1 MAKSSFLQNN
11 FTSGELSELIKG
23 RTDTDQY
30 FRGMQLAE
38 NVVTVPQGGVKRRMG
53 SEFVAHTPVMTT
65 KKANNQLTVDVPNN
79 STWSSGS
86 QTGLTNDVF
95 LSYQADGTPTGYVE
109 TDQVI
114 TSANATNGFYIVWEA
129 NTLSGDN
136 TTKKY
141 IDIYDLQLHHATT
154 TGLTEDDF
162 VLLHSTNGS
171 TWYTVASVP
180 TVHSDFPQTFRIDV
194 SGASSPTARYWRL
207 AVKNVTSTKPYTNIR
222 LSEIRMFFETPSPT
236 PNYKIHSFDISRED
250 SYLLVFD
257 PNNIAV
263 YQVTDTAT
271 TKVQDVPHFNGSD
284 MPDRVAVNENI
295 LLGFHEN
302 KPPMRLVHNFNGL
315 GRFAL
320 DTPTF
325 QNIPQL
331 DYNDS
336 LSPTPVSAVFTIDL
350 QHHNVAG
357 ARYQLEINGIES
369 KNLTCSGSDSAT
381 QIEEIR
387 RVVQEMPLFG
397 STGISVTTVSSHHYQ
412 VTCAGESAITLTT
425 VLAFPTLGGTGT
437 IATAITTTGSS
448 RKEDFWSAT
457 RGYPRSGVFAN
468 GRLWFGGTKSKPSN
482 LLASVAGDFLNFKIE
497 TGLDDE
503 ALSFTINGSKS
514 KIIDVS
520 GGRGVHVFTES
531 AEYNVTGN
539 TPATINA
546 EQQTQHGSFSVDVP
560 TMSLDGATLFIDS
573 TGRSL
578 KQFLFNFNENAY
590 RSIDLSVLASKAI
603 VDPVDMDI
611 VSAVSAE
618 DANYVFIINSDGS
631 AVVLN
636 TLREQDINGFT
647 RFNQVRP
654 QGEANIEFDTFE
666 QCVTVNNVL
675 HVITKL
681 DELAQDTVHDEKDY
695 AICRMTFDSLM
706 DCSTKHTS
714 LTATI
719 DTGLRCDRQVNL
731 CLRGASNDLLSKN
744 IILDTRVMNNGVVT
758 LTTEEQALVGTL
770 EIGFN
775 FVSKVKTMP
784 IATAKGSGANNNLS
798 QKRVDKM
805 NLRVVQTQGVKIDG
819 VPTEVRQ
826 DAIDGVLSSTE
837 PTTGIIED
845 SNGGNG
851 WNREV
856 TPEITVESPTP
867 FNLLA
872 IDYEIS
878 S

>member
-23 RTDTDQY
+23 RTDIDQY
-30 FRGMQLAE
+30 FKGMQLAE

-53 SEFVAHTPVMTT
+53 TEFTSHAPIMVDEITSYTNTT
-65 KKANNQLTVDVPNN
+65 MPNN
-79 STWSSGS
+79 SNTEQYPYLYNDNLEAQVSTTATV
-86 QTGLTNDVF
+86 TG
-95 LSYQADGTPTGYVE
+95 ADYVVW
-109 TDQVI
+109 TTTI
-114 TSANATNGFYIVWEA
+114 NAT
-129 NTLSGDN
+129 

-141 IDIYDLQLHHATT
+141 VDLFQLQLEG
-154 TGLTEDDF
+154 TGHQEDTFDIEYR
-162 VLLHSTNGS
+162 VGTGAW
-171 TWYTVASVP
+171 TKAADVP
-180 TVHSDFPQTFRIDV
+180 TIYSDFPQNIRIDV
-194 SGASSPTARYWRL
+194 NGIGGTGADGWRL
-207 AVKNVTSTKPYTNIR
+207 VRKASTTAPYSSIKIA
-222 LSEIRMFFETPSPT
+222 EIRIFHEQTADTPT
-236 PNYKIHSFDISRED
+236 YKIHSFDVSKTD
-250 SYLLVFD
+250 SFLLVFD

-263 YQVTDTAT
+263 YRVTDTAT
-271 TKVQDVPHFNGSD
+271 TKVQDLMHYNGSD
-284 MPDRVAVNENI
+284 LPDRVAVNENV

-302 KPPMRLVHNFNGL
+302 KPPLRIIHDFNGL
-315 GRFAL
+315 GRL
-320 DTPTF
+320 EIDTPTF
-325 QNIPQL
+325 QNIPQF

-336 LSPTPVSAVFTIDL
+336 QSPTPTSAVFTIDL
-350 QHHNVAG
+350 QHHKTAG
-357 ARYQLEINGIES
+357 NRYKIEINGIES
-369 KNLTCSGSDSAT
+369 KTLTSSDTAHT
-381 QIEEIR
+381 IQVEEIR
-387 RVVQEMPLFG
+387 RTVQDMPLFG
-397 STGISVTTVSSHHYQ
+397 DNGVSVSHTSGHLYT

-425 VLAFPTLGGTGT
+425 VLAFPTSGGTGD
-437 IATAITTTGSS
+437 IPAIIITAGAS
-448 RKEDFWSAT
+448 RKEDIWSAT

-468 GRLWFGGTKSKPSN
+468 GRLWFGGTKSKPQN
-482 LLASVAGDFLNFKIE
+482 LLASKAGSFLDFEIDQ
-497 TGLDDE
+497 GLDDE
-503 ALSFTINGSKS
+503 GLSFTINGSKS

-539 TPATINA
+539 TPATITA

-560 TMSLDGATLFIDS
+560 TMSLDGATLFIDG

-603 VDPVDMDI
+603 VNPVDMDV

-618 DANYVFIINSDGS
+618 DANYVFIINGDGS

-647 RFNQVRP
+647 RFNQDRDTLEV
-654 QGEANIEFDTFE
+654 GIDFDTFE

-681 DELAQDTVHDEKDY
+681 DKNSVTFDHEDY
-695 AICRMTFDSLM
+695 CICRMSFDHIM
-706 DCSTKHTS
+706 DCSKKF
-714 LTATI
+714 TAPTGQNLGTAFGSTV
-719 DTGLRCDRQVNL
+719 DTGLKNSREVQLYVRGGATALTDDHLVLNDRY
-731 CLRGASNDLLSKN
+731 
-744 IILDTRVMNNGVVT
+744 MNNGVVT
-758 LTTEEQALVGTL
+758 LTADEQALYGTL
-770 EIGFN
+770 EIGYN

-805 NLRVVQTQGVKIDG
+805 NMRVVETSGVKIDG
-819 VPTEVRQ
+819 VLTEVRQ
-826 DAIDGVLSSTE
+826 DTPDGFLSSSK

-856 TPEITVESPTP
+856 APEITVDGPTP

>member
-23 RTDTDQY
+23 RTDIDQY
-30 FRGMQLAE
+30 FKGMQLAE

-53 SEFVAHTPVMTT
+53 TEFISHAPIMVDEITSYAFTT
-65 KKANNQLTVDVPNN
+65 MPNN
-79 STWSSGS
+79 ANTSEYPYLYNDNLEAQVSTTATV
-86 QTGLTNDVF
+86 TG
-95 LSYQADGTPTGYVE
+95 ADYVVW
-109 TDQVI
+109 TTTI
-114 TSANATNGFYIVWEA
+114 NAT
-129 NTLSGDN
+129 

-141 IDIYDLQLHHATT
+141 VDLFQLQLAG
-154 TGLTEDDF
+154 TGTGHQEDTFDIEYR
-162 VLLHSTNGS
+162 VGAGAWTK
-171 TWYTVASVP
+171 AADVP
-180 TVHSDFPQTFRIDV
+180 TIYSDFPQNIRIDV
-194 SGASSPTARYWRL
+194 NGIGGDTADGWRLVRKASSTASY
-207 AVKNVTSTKPYTNIR
+207 TSIKIA
-222 LSEIRMFFETPSPT
+222 EIRIFHEQTADTPT
-236 PNYKIHSFDISRED
+236 YKIHSFDVSKTD
-250 SYLLVFD
+250 SFLLVFD

-263 YQVTDTAT
+263 YRVTDTAT
-271 TKVQDVPHFNGSD
+271 TKVQDLMHYNGSD
-284 MPDRVAVNENI
+284 LPDRVAVNENV

-302 KPPMRLVHNFNGL
+302 KPPLRIIHDFNGL
-315 GRFAL
+315 GRL
-320 DTPTF
+320 EIDTPTF
-325 QNIPQL
+325 QNIPQF

-336 LSPTPVSAVFTIDL
+336 QSPTPTSAVFTIDL
-350 QHHNVAG
+350 QHHKTTGN
-357 ARYQLEINGIES
+357 RYKIEINGIES
-369 KNLTCSGSDSAT
+369 KTLTSSDTAYT
-381 QIEEIR
+381 VQEEEIR
-387 RVVQEMPLFG
+387 RTVQDMPLFG
-397 STGISVTTVSSHHYQ
+397 DNGVSVSHTSGHLYT

-425 VLAFPTLGGTGT
+425 VLAFATSGGTGD
-437 IATAITTTGSS
+437 IPAIIITAGVS
-448 RKEDFWSAT
+448 RKEDIWSAT

-468 GRLWFGGTKSKPSN
+468 GRLWLGGTKSKPQN
-482 LLASVAGDFLNFKIE
+482 LLASKAGSFLDFKIDQ
-497 TGLDDE
+497 GLDDE
-503 ALSFTINGSKS
+503 GLSFTINGSKS

-539 TPATINA
+539 TPATITA

-560 TMSLDGATLFIDS
+560 TMSLDGATLFIDG

-603 VDPVDMDI
+603 VNPVDMD
-611 VSAVSAE
+611 VASAVSAE
-618 DANYVFIINSDGS
+618 DANYVFIINGDGT

-647 RFNQVRP
+647 RFNQTRDTLQV
-654 QGEANIEFDTFE
+654 GIDFDTFE

-681 DELAQDTVHDEKDY
+681 DKNSVTFDHEDY
-695 AICRMTFDSLM
+695 CICRMSFDHIM
-706 DCSTKHTS
+706 DCSKKF
-714 LTATI
+714 TAPTGQNLGTAFGSTV
-719 DTGLRCDRQVNL
+719 DTGLKNSREVQLYVRGGATALTDDHLVLTDRY
-731 CLRGASNDLLSKN
+731 
-744 IILDTRVMNNGVVT
+744 MNNGVVT
-758 LTTEEQALVGTL
+758 LTADEQALYGTL
-770 EIGFN
+770 EIGYN

-805 NLRVVQTQGVKIDG
+805 NMRVVETSGVKIDG
-819 VPTEVRQ
+819 VLTEVRQ
-826 DAIDGVLSSTE
+826 DTPDGFLSSSK

-856 TPEITVESPTP
+856 APEITVDGPTP